1 MEDNIEIK
9 NIIELI
15 YHAEDEKLDKKIK
28 QINKNIKDKVKNIN
42 IEELLE
48 NTKRPN
54 DPSKALTR
62 LEENYSIK
70 IAEYNKEF
78 YKQGFIRGVNLI
90 IDCLKR

>member
-15 YHAEDEKLDKKIK
+15 YDAEDEKLDKKIK

-54 DPSKALTR
+54 ELSKALTR

-78 YKQGFIRGVNLI
+78 IRGVNLI